1 MPSRITSGTSRT
13 CGQGLPP
20 GRKTGYRRRMARKPE
35 DAKPKPRKFTVYLP
49 ADLIRELKIV
59 AAREE
64 TSCTALVEKAA
75 REIVKGRAG

>member
-1 MPSRITSGTSRT
+1 M
-13 CGQGLPP
+13 PP
-20 GRKTGYRRRMARKPE
+20 GRKPGYRRRMPKKRPE

-59 AAREE
+59 AARED
-64 TSCTALVEKAA
+64 TSCTALMEKAA

>member
-1 MPSRITSGTSRT
+1 MPKKR
-13 CGQGLPP
+13 
-20 GRKTGYRRRMARKPE
+20 PE

-59 AAREE
+59 AARED
-64 TSCTALVEKAA
+64 TSCTALMEKAA